1 MEQIQ
6 KADSFEKTVS
16 GELGLCGGRGAC
28 GKCRVRFLSA
38 ASLPSF
44 ADRAFFSPEELREG
58 WRLACTAKPIDHCE
72 VEIRFVKDE
81 KTAPIVTWT
90 EEVQDGR
97 EDFNK
102 KRTVGEGNIL
112 IGVIDLGTTTVVMQL
127 VDCVTGDILYTH
139 AFLNPQRRWGTDV
152 MARIEH
158 AVNESGLQLQTALL
172 TELEHG
178 FEQMQKYGKPEKV
191 MIAGNTTMGH
201 LLMGYPVKSL
211 GEAPFH
217 PFSVEMTNFDLFGHP
232 AVLMPGISAFV
243 GADVVAGIYA
253 CGMAWREEYTLFI
266 DLGTNGEIAIGNRE
280 RILCTATAAGSSFEG
295 DISVQAM
302 GTDIVA
308 IAFDMLKAGIMD
320 ATGLMAEPWF
330 TNGWNT
336 KTIVI
341 YQQDIRKLQMA
352 KAAICAGVSIL
363 LDKTEA
369 WDKVSHVY
377 LAGGFG
383 YYLDVEKAVGIGLIP
398 AALRGRCKAVGN
410 TSLAGAIKYG
420 REYVKDMSRSE
431 KLRHIVRISQAI
443 NLAEQPEFED
453 RYIKS
458 MSFEEVMR

>member
-1 MEQIQ
+1 MEQILR
-6 KADSFEKTVS
+6 ADSSEKNVY
-16 GELGLCGGRGAC
+16 GEQGLCGGRGAC

-38 ASLPSF
+38 APLPSF
-44 ADRAFFSPEELREG
+44 ADRIFFSPKELREG
-58 WRLACTAKPIDHCE
+58 WRLACTAKPTDDCRVE
-72 VEIRFVKDE
+72 VCFVKD
-81 KTAPIVTWT
+81 KNAAPIVTWA
-90 EEVQDGR
+90 EEAEDKR
-97 EDFNK
+97 EESIK
-102 KRTVGEGNIL
+102 KQTASGKDTA

-127 VDCVTGDILYTH
+127 VDFVTGDILYTH
-139 AFLNPQRRWGTDV
+139 AFLNPQRSWGTDV
-152 MARIEH
+152 MARIES
-158 AVNESGLQLQTALL
+158 AVNGSGLQLQTTLL
-172 TELEHG
+172 TELKYG
-178 FEQMQKYGKPEKV
+178 FEQMKEYGKPEKV
-191 MIAGNTTMGH
+191 MVAGNTTMGH

-211 GEAPFH
+211 GEAPFY
-217 PFSVEMTNFDLFGHP
+217 PFSVEMTDFDLIGHS

-253 CGMAWREEYTLFI
+253 CGMAERQEYTLFI
-266 DLGTNGEIAIGNRE
+266 DLGTNGEIAIGNQE

-320 ATGLMAEPWF
+320 ETGLMAEPWF
-330 TNGWNT
+330 TSGWNT

-341 YQQDIRKLQMA
+341 FQRDIRKLQMA
-352 KAAICAGVSIL
+352 KAAICAGVSVL
-363 LDKTEA
+363 LDKAEA
-369 WDKVSHVY
+369 WDKVSYVY

-398 AALRGRCKAVGN
+398 AVLRGKCKAAGN

-420 REYVKDMSRSE
+420 REYMEDMSRGE
-431 KLRHIVRISQAI
+431 KLQHIVRISQAI

-458 MSFEEVMR
+458 MSFEEIMR